1 MSAPF
6 IAEKRIRFHHCDPAG
21 IVFFPQYFVLFQ
33 ETIEDWFTE
42 GLGDGF
48 IDRLVTEKVST
59 PLAQVNCSFIA
70 PSRIGD
76 ALEVALSVSRVG
88 RTSVSL
94 QIRLSCQGEAR
105 IKADIVAVNASM
117 ETLRP
122 EPWSEDLKARMAAYQ
137 EA

>member
-1 MSAPF
+1 MSTAF
-6 IAEKRIRFHHCDPAG
+6 ITEKTIRFHHCDPAG

-59 PLAQVNCSFIA
+59 PLAQVNCSFLA

-76 ALEVALSVSRVG
+76 ALEVALSVQRGG

-94 QIRLSCQGEAR
+94 QIALSCEGEAR

-117 ETLRP
+117 ETMRP
-122 EPWSEDLKARMAAYQ
+122 VPWSEDLKDRMAAYQ
-137 EA
+137 AA